1 MSKHTIIPR
10 KFIFLLFFLL
20 FFLLLSIGIYVAT
33 PDNVFG
39 NDFYVFHSASRA
51 LFIEGISPYS
61 EQVEIAN
68 QLGVYGRVAQPGENL
83 LTFSY
88 PPYALFLFYSLAFLP
103 LKLAQS
109 IWISLLFS
117 LLLILPLLSYPLI
130 PRWALISSF
139 CLYPISFGLIL
150 GNYAVLIG
158 TLLVFI
164 LGYLLDSTRPSL
176 KWDVLTGF
184 LLAFCTIKP
193 QFSALFI
200 LFILLLALR
209 SKRWRLIQSFIISFL
224 VFIAFS
230 FILLPSWPLE
240 WYQQLFKYV
249 DSNQAIPHVTI
260 FLQLFLK
267 ESTANLLSIM
277 ITILMFVVLAWM
289 LRKWW
294 FGSFSSLKI
303 LAFIGFLTYFI
314 HPRTVSYEQITF
326 LVPFL
331 IWIFS
336 NPPSTSTLTKV
347 FFYFSAI
354 LISWGGFFAAKAG
367 WVALFPLEWIF
378 LFYIIWMGYIFLSPN
393 AVHLQ
398 THDSTVPQTLVE
410 SN

>member
-1 MSKHTIIPR
+1 MTNQPNISKSPLFL
-10 KFIFLLFFLL
+10 FIFLFLL
-20 FFLLLSIGIYVAT
+20 FLLSIGIYVVT

-51 LFIEGISPYS
+51 LFIDDISPYA

-88 PPYALFLFYSLAFLP
+88 PPYALFLFFPLAFLP

-109 IWISLLFS
+109 IWISFLFS
-117 LLLILPLLSYPLI
+117 LLLILPLLSFARI
-130 PRWALISSF
+130 PKWALISSF

-164 LGYLLDSTRPSL
+164 SGYLLYSENQIPKLDIF
-176 KWDVLTGF
+176 TGA

-193 QFSALFI
+193 QFSVLFI
-200 LFILLLALR
+200 LFILVFALR
-209 SKRWRLIQSFIISFL
+209 SKRWHLIQSFIISFL

-230 FILLPSWPLE
+230 FILLPSWPVE

-260 FLQLFLK
+260 FLQLFLN
-267 ESTANLLSIM
+267 EQTANLLSIV
-277 ITILMFVVLAWM
+277 TTFLLFLVLVWM

-294 FGSFSSLKI
+294 LGSFSSLKI

-314 HPRTVSYEQITF
+314 HPRTVSYEQIVF

-336 NPPSTSTLTKV
+336 NPPSVSTITKLS
-347 FFYFSAI
+347 FYFSAI
-354 LISWGGFFAAKAG
+354 FISWAGFFAAKAG
-367 WVALFPLEWIF
+367 WAALFPLEWIF
-378 LFYIIWMGYIFLSPN
+378 LFYLIWMAYIFLP
-393 AVHLQ
+393 
-398 THDSTVPQTLVE
+398 PQTLYT
-410 SN
+410 SKLMTRQTPKLW

>member
-1 MSKHTIIPR
+1 MSKQTIIP
-10 KFIFLLFFLL
+10 KPLIFLL
-20 FFLLLSIGIYVAT
+20 FFLLLSSLLSIGIFVAT

-51 LFIEGISPYS
+51 LFVDGISPYA
-61 EQVEIAN
+61 EQVEITN
-68 QLGVYGRVAQPGENL
+68 QLGVYGRLAQPGENL

-88 PPYALFLFYSLAFLP
+88 PPYALFLFYPLAFLP

-109 IWISLLFS
+109 IWVSFLFS
-117 LLLILPLLSYPLI
+117 LLLIFPLLSYARI

-164 LGYLLDSTRPSL
+164 LGYLLYSEKPIP
-176 KWDVLTGF
+176 KWDIFTGA

-200 LFILLLALR
+200 LFILLFAWR
-209 SKRWRLIQSFIISFL
+209 SKRWRMIQSFIVSFL

-230 FILLPSWPLE
+230 FILLPTWPLE

-260 FLQLFLK
+260 FLQLFMN
-267 ESTANLLSIM
+267 EPTANLLSII
-277 ITILMFVVLAWM
+277 ITILMFLVLARM

-294 FGSFSSLKI
+294 LGSFSSVKI

-336 NPPSTSTLTKV
+336 NPLLPSTITKL
-347 FFYFSAI
+347 FFWFSAI
-354 LISWGGFFAAKAG
+354 LISWAGFFASKAG
-367 WVALFPLEWIF
+367 WAALFPLEWIF
-378 LFYIIWMGYIFLSPN
+378 LFYLIWMGYIFLSPN

-398 THDSTVPQTLVE
+398 TYDSTDPQTLVE

>member
-1 MSKHTIIPR
+1 MSKQTIIP
-10 KFIFLLFFLL
+10 KPLIFLL
-20 FFLLLSIGIYVAT
+20 FFLLLSSLLSIGIFVAT

-51 LFIEGISPYS
+51 LFVDGISPYA
-61 EQVEIAN
+61 EQVEITN
-68 QLGVYGRVAQPGENL
+68 QLGVYGRLAQPGENL

-88 PPYALFLFYSLAFLP
+88 PPYALFLFYPLAFLP

-109 IWISLLFS
+109 IWVSFLFS
-117 LLLILPLLSYPLI
+117 LLLIFPLLSYARI

-164 LGYLLDSTRPSL
+164 LGYLLYSEKPIP
-176 KWDVLTGF
+176 KWDIFTGA

-200 LFILLLALR
+200 LFILLFAWR
-209 SKRWRLIQSFIISFL
+209 SKRWRMIQSFIVSFL

-230 FILLPSWPLE
+230 FILLPTWPLE

-260 FLQLFLK
+260 FLQLFMN
-267 ESTANLLSIM
+267 EPTANLLSII
-277 ITILMFVVLAWM
+277 ITILMFLVLARM

-294 FGSFSSLKI
+294 LGSFSSVKI

-336 NPPSTSTLTKV
+336 NPSSVSTFTKIA
-347 FFYFSAI
+347 FWFSAI
-354 LISWGGFFAAKAG
+354 FVSWAGFFASKAS
-367 WVALFPLEWIF
+367 WAALFPLEWIF
-378 LFYIIWMGYIFLSPN
+378 LFYLIWMGYIFLSPN

-398 THDSTVPQTLVE
+398 TYDSTDPQTLVE